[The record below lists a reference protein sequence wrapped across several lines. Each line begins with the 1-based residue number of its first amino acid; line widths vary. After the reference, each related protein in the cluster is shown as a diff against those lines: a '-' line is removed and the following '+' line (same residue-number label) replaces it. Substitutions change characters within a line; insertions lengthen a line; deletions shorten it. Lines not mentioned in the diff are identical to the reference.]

1 VKTLQKSTNVTSGLK
16 ILVAK
21 IPNGSSWMAVEI
33 QKLNDLDDVAKVLK
47 AFLSNELKSVTV
59 VLVKGL

>member
-1 VKTLQKSTNVTSGLK
+1 MKTLQKSNPNTNLLK
-16 ILVAK
+16 TLINKV
-21 IPNGSSWMAVEI
+21 PTGSSWTAVEI

-59 VLVKGL
+59 VMLKGL